1 MNTPRQPMTEVER
14 VLLSLAQA
22 IRDVAGPRA
31 LTPAGGTGEVAPQT
45 DALTARIDALEATQ
59 AQLTRIIEQQNQIIA
74 GLRPQP
80 EPAYASNVKAIH
92 KR

>member
-1 MNTPRQPMTEVER
+1 MTR
-14 VLLSLAQA
+14 SQQASLACLADHGQLGVA
-22 IRDVAGPRA
+22 IA
-31 LTPAGGTGEVAPQT
+31 E
-45 DALTARIDALEATQ
+45 ARIDALEATQ